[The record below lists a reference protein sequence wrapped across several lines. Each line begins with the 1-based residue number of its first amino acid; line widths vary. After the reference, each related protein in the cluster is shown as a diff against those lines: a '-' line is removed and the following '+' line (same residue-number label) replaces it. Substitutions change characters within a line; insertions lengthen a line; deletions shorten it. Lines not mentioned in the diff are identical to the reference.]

1 MRLLLSCVMVLA
13 LAFPAMAAQG
23 GFQGPG
29 QAPGGFQGPTSG
41 VQADTVAKALKA
53 WDDAPVMLT
62 GHIVERVA
70 GSDDK
75 YNFRDATGTIVV
87 EIDHEVFAGRTVT
100 PADRVRLSGKLDK
113 EMMDPTKVDVSAPA
127 GYRCGGFRGPRCLAD
142 ADPCGRRAQCL
153 G

>member
-70 GSDDK
+70 AAMIS
-75 YNFRDATGTIVV
+75 TIS
-87 EIDHEVFAGRTVT
+87 VT
-100 PADRVRLSGKLDK
+100 PR
-113 EMMDPTKVDVSAPA
+113 APSW
-127 GYRCGGFRGPRCLAD
+127 
-142 ADPCGRRAQCL
+142 
-153 G
+153 